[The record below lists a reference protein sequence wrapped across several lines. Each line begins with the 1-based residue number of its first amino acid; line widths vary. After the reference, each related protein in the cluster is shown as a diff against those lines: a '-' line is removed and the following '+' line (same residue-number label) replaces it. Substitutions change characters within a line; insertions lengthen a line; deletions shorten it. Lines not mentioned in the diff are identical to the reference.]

1 MVEERERLARELE
14 NERPGTSGTGG
25 RPGTIGSGMS
35 KHEEMHAAGEAAS
48 ASSTPSKKE
57 KRRSFQETMKAVGK
71 AMKPKSS
78 KK

>member
-1 MVEERERLARELE
+1 M
-14 NERPGTSGTGG
+14 RPGTSGS
-25 RPGTIGSGMS
+25 GTS
-35 KHEEMHAAGEAAS
+35 KHEEMRAGRGGETAS

-71 AMKPKSS
+71 AMKPKS